1 MVDDMQHISLEPYVE
16 RIYGYALRR
25 TFSREEAD
33 ELAQEILLTL
43 LQELPR
49 LRDVTRFES
58 FLWGVAHRVTLR
70 FRRTMGQRRQH
81 MSWDD
86 LSALPAPTN
95 EVPAEYAALRRQ
107 VAMLSAQWRD
117 MLVLHYFDGLST
129 REIAQRLSLPEGTVT
144 WRLSRARQRLKEEY
158 ETMNE
163 TALRPT
169 KLYIGWSGSDCG
181 PAEMLAISSALSQN
195 LLWLCRETSQTVETL
210 AAHTG
215 VPAYYVEDNLRQL
228 IRRGAM
234 SEIPKGRYRSEVAIY
249 TPEHAAYFQK
259 QEALFTPLAEE
270 FAAALRQLADGA
282 AKLSH
287 YTADRSASDLL
298 WLYGM
303 LAMVH
308 LEQHW
313 NPTVPPPHPLR
324 FDGGR
329 WTYHGYVAQADLKY
343 HYSLNCLCSR
353 NLGSRGTY
361 SHTVFRF
368 GGYAE
373 RDMMLDTQ
381 INVCEDVLCSRE
393 PANAFDAVK
402 AIEGGYLRREE
413 DGTLTVTPAAMTLA
427 QHAQFCRLAEEAFAL
442 VMPKYQATL
451 KRFSAGLMQLFPPHL
466 ADAGKRLSA
475 YVFRSAF
482 ADPIRE
488 AIVRQGLLPAPTPGT
503 VCDVLVQFK

>member
-1 MVDDMQHISLEPYVE
+1 MQHLSLEPYVE

-49 LRDVTRFES
+49 LRDETRFEP

-70 FRRTMGQRRQH
+70 FRRTMGKLRRH
-81 MSWDD
+81 VSWDD
-86 LSALPAPTN
+86 LSAVPVQEDDA
-95 EVPAEYAALRRQ
+95 PAEYAALRRQ

-158 ETMNE
+158 DTMNE
-163 TALRPT
+163 TALHPT

-181 PAEMLAISSALSQN
+181 PAEMLSISSALSQN
-195 LLWLCRETSQTVETL
+195 LLWLCRETPQTVEAL

-215 VPAYYVEDNLRQL
+215 VPAYYVEDNLRRL
-228 IRRGAM
+228 MKRDAI
-234 SEIPKGRYRSEVAIY
+234 SEPQKGRYRSEVAIY
-249 TPEHAAYFQK
+249 MPDHAAYFRK

-282 AKLSH
+282 ARLGH
-287 YTADRSASDLL
+287 YTAGRSENDLL
-298 WLYGM
+298 WLYGIM
-303 LAMVH
+303 AMVH
-308 LEQHW
+308 LEQQW
-313 NPTVPPPHPLR
+313 NPTTPPPHPLR

-329 WTYHGYVAQADLKY
+329 WTYHGYVAQPGLKY
-343 HYSLNCLCSR
+343 HYSLNCLCCL

-373 RDMMLDTQ
+373 RDMMNDMQ
-381 INVCEDVLCSRE
+381 INLCEDVLCGRE
-393 PANAFDAVK
+393 VDDALAAAKV
-402 AIEGGYLRREE
+402 IEGGYLRREE

-427 QHAQFCRLAEEAFAL
+427 QHRAFCRLAEEAFAP
-442 VMPKYQATL
+442 VMPKYQAAL
-451 KRFSAGLMQLFPPHL
+451 RRFSAGLMQLFPPHL

-488 AIVRQGLLPAPTPGT
+488 AIVEKGLLPAPTPGT
-503 VCDVLVQFK
+503 FCDVLVQFK

>member
-1 MVDDMQHISLEPYVE
+1 MQNITLEPYVE

-49 LRDVTRFES
+49 LRDDARFEP
-58 FLWGVAHRVTLR
+58 FLWGVAKRVTLR
-70 FRRTMGQRRQH
+70 FRRTMGRLRRH

-86 LSALPAPTN
+86 LSALPAAVD
-95 EVPAEYAALRRQ
+95 EASAEYAALRRQ

-163 TALRPT
+163 TALHPT

-195 LLWLCRETSQTVETL
+195 LLWLCRETPQTVEAL

-215 VPAYYVEDNLRQL
+215 VPAYYVEDNLRRL
-228 IRRGAM
+228 MKRDAI
-234 SEIPKGRYRSEVAIY
+234 SEPHKGRYRSEVAIY
-249 TPEHAAYFQK
+249 TPEHAAFFRE
-259 QEALFTPLAEE
+259 QEALFAPLAED
-270 FAAALRQLADGA
+270 FADALRRLADGA
-282 AKLSH
+282 APLGH
-287 YTADRSASDLL
+287 YTARRSENDLL

-303 LAMVH
+303 MAMVH
-308 LEQHW
+308 LEEQW
-313 NPTVPPPHPLR
+313 NPTSPPPHPLR

-329 WTYHGYVAQADLKY
+329 WTYHGYVAQPGLKY

-373 RDMMLDTQ
+373 RDMMMDTQ
-381 INVCEDVLCSRE
+381 INLCEDVLCGRGVDD
-393 PANAFDAVK
+393 PVTAAK
-402 AIEGGYLRREE
+402 TIEGGYLRREA
-413 DGTLTVTPAAMTLA
+413 DGSLTVTPAAMTLS
-427 QHAQFCRLAEEAFAL
+427 QHRRFCQLAEEAFAPI
-442 VMPKYQATL
+442 MPAYQTAL
-451 KRFSAGLMQLFPPHL
+451 RRFAAGLMRLFPPHL
-466 ADAGKRLSA
+466 TEAGQRLCA

-488 AIVRQGLLPAPTPGT
+488 AIVSQGLLPAPTPGT
-503 VCDVLVQFK
+503 FCDVLVQFK